1 MLGWQAAYA
10 HARKLES
17 KDEWAAATAAYE
29 RLMRRGEESNA
40 KVVFRLGHAYFRLNR
55 LDDALPLLRRA
66 VDLQPENA
74 AWNYRLG
81 FVLERQ
87 KSFDEALHFYRR
99 ALDLDP
105 EQTAWVRRVDT
116 CEAAIAQSRKGV
128 KVAPVQSR
136 KGVKVAAVQPR
147 HEAEAAIAKSRLE
160 EAVKNKAAIWQQ
172 MSTLEDGLAT
182 HSEDFHW
189 LERLADSYFKMGKY
203 EPAAATYAKA
213 SALNPKSGAL
223 AFKTG
228 WSWHLAGD
236 LDQAETAYVL
246 AVANDTQL
254 EAATVGVGAY
264 FQARGQWKL
273 AADSYAKALIS
284 NPDSMEIRYRLGL
297 ALQKSY
303 AWEAAARVF
312 LEGLEL
318 DPFEERMSW
327 RLGLSY
333 ERLGD
338 LENAVLAYS
347 RILESS
353 SSASLYWKYR
363 LGYVLQLL
371 GRYKEAC
378 LAFYLSR
385 EDAVSPTLSASGN
398 PYLGQVM
405 EADLQAGLRSQSA
418 DLCYKLGV
426 RSEEFGYFA
435 LAAAAYAEAVKRTV
449 GYDPE
454 RYFRLGRSLMLDGR
468 HREAVAAFME
478 IRQFKR
484 AHAVDTTQYMK
495 KQNIKQVMVY
505 TEYME
510 TLSVQSSTILYESG
524 HGSAV
529 SGSPLQLCKT
539 IITDHRFAGFTHV
552 WVVNDTKNVPAEFRR
567 RQDFVFVP
575 RDSDLYL
582 RYLAT
587 AKYLVND
594 NTFPPYFIRRD
605 EQEYLNTWH
614 GTPLKTLG
622 RDIKG
627 GVMEHK
633 NAARNF
639 LHATHL
645 IAPNLF
651 TAECLIEKYDVAG
664 IFSGKLAITG
674 YPRMDATLT
683 ASDDQK
689 TALREKLGVP
699 AGKKIVL
706 YAPTWRGTLGNK
718 SLDNERLIADVE
730 AMGKSSEWHFL
741 YRGHA
746 MTSSQAKG
754 KLLETHAVP
763 ASIDTNDLLAVVD
776 VLITDYSSIFFDFI
790 PTGRPIIYYAYDLD
804 QYKEERGLYFDL
816 GSMPGDVCHDVET
829 VVEKLNRLVPS
840 GTPARQMQDYAAA
853 QREFCPRDD
862 GRAAARVV
870 DFFFFGESSFEIPNG
885 WDEKRNILLFQG
897 SFLPNGITTS
907 YLNLVSHIDSKEN
920 NVYVVV
926 DPEALAS
933 EPARMEKFDQNPE
946 HVRVIARVGN
956 HVLTPEERWVIDKFN
971 SQHSVDAEEMWDVI
985 DRAFARE
992 FRRVFGTAVFDSLI
1006 CFEGYARF
1014 WVSLLGNAPLEGK
1027 KSVYLHN
1034 DMYKEWKNRF
1044 PYLEANFRMYNR
1056 FDSLIS
1062 VTKSVAE
1069 ENVNQLAKRF
1079 DLNPE
1084 SFTFCNNLVNPRETL
1099 LLAEEPL
1106 DSGIADWLNEGDTLF
1121 VTLGRL
1127 SPEKGHA
1134 KLITAF
1140 SSLVTEQP
1148 SAKLVILGDGPLLGQ
1163 LQEQITKM
1171 GLDGHVLL
1179 AGRRLNP
1186 FAILKSADCFVFSSD
1201 YEGQGLVVLEALILD
1216 RPVISTDVVGPRSVL
1231 EDGYGL
1237 LVDNSVVG
1245 LIDGFRKFF
1254 TGQIPHRKLDYELYQ
1269 KEALD
1274 KFAAVAL

>member
-10 HARKLES
+10 HARKLEG
-17 KDEWAAATAAYE
+17 KDEWAAAAAAYE

-55 LDDALPLLRRA
+55 LDEALPLLRRA
-66 VDLQPENA
+66 VELQPGNA

-87 KSFDEALHFYRR
+87 KSFQEALSFYRK
-99 ALDLDP
+99 ALVLDP
-105 EQTAWVRRVDT
+105 EQTAWVRRVAA
-116 CEAAIAQSRKGV
+116 CET
-128 KVAPVQSR
+128 
-136 KGVKVAAVQPR
+136 
-147 HEAEAAIAKSRLE
+147 AIAKSRQDA
-160 EAVKNKAAIWQQ
+160 EAARAKSRQDAEVALAKARLDSVVKNKAATWQV

-182 HSEDFHW
+182 HAGEARW
-189 LERLADSYFKMGKY
+189 LERLADAYFKMGRF
-203 EPAAATYAKA
+203 EAAAVTFAKA
-213 SALNPKSGAL
+213 SARNPKSGAL

-228 WSWHLAGD
+228 WAWHLAGD
-236 LDQAETAYVL
+236 LDQAEEAYGL

-254 EAATVGVGAY
+254 GAAAVGVGAY

-273 AADSYAKALIS
+273 AADSYAKTLIS
-284 NPDSMEIRYRLGL
+284 NPDSLEIRYRLGL

-303 AWEAAARVF
+303 DWEAAARVF
-312 LEGLEL
+312 QEGIEL
-318 DPFEERMSW
+318 DPFEERLSW

-371 GRYKEAC
+371 GRYDEAC

-385 EDAVSPTLSASGN
+385 EDKVSPTPSTSGN

-426 RSEEFGYFA
+426 RAEEFGHFA
-435 LAAAAYAEAVKRTV
+435 IAAAAYAGAVKRTV
-449 GYDPE
+449 EYDPE
-454 RYFRLGRSLMLDGR
+454 RFFRLGRSLMLDGKY
-468 HREAVAAFME
+468 REAVDAFME

-484 AHAVDTTQYMK
+484 PHAVDTTQYMK
-495 KQNIKQVMVY
+495 KRHLKQVMVY
-505 TEYME
+505 TEYLE
-510 TLSVQSSTILYESG
+510 TLPMQDSTVLYESG

-539 IITDHRFAGFTHV
+539 ITTDQRFRGFTHV
-552 WVVNDTKNVPAEFRR
+552 WVINDPTNVPAEFRR
-567 RQDFVFVP
+567 REDFIFVA

-587 AKYLVND
+587 AKYLIND

-605 EQEYLNTWH
+605 GQEYLNTWH

-645 IAPNLF
+645 IAPNQF
-651 TAECLIEKYDVAG
+651 TADCLIEKYDVAG

-674 YPRMDATLT
+674 YPRVDATL
-683 ASDDQK
+683 APSDDHK
-689 TALREKLGVP
+689 TALRQRLGVP
-699 AGKKIVL
+699 DGKKIVL

-730 AMGKSSEWHFL
+730 ALGKSTDWHLL

-754 KLLETHAVP
+754 KLLETHTVP
-763 ASIDTNDLLAVVD
+763 ASIDTNDLLAIVD

-816 GSMPGDVCHDVET
+816 DAMPGDVCHDVET
-829 VVEKLNRLVPS
+829 VVEKLNSLVPS
-840 GTPARQMQDYAAA
+840 GAPASQLQDYAAA
-853 QREFCPRDD
+853 QRQFCPHDD

-870 DFFFFGESSFEIPNG
+870 EFFFFGENSFEVPNG
-885 WDEKRNILLFQG
+885 LDQKRNILMFQG

-907 YLNLVSHIDSKEN
+907 YLNLVSHIDSREN

-933 EPARMEKFDQNPE
+933 EPARMEKFGQNPE
-946 HVRVIARVGN
+946 HVRVIARVGS
-956 HVLTPEERWVIDKFN
+956 HVLTPEERWVVDKFN
-971 SQHSVDAEEMWDVI
+971 SQNSVDAQEMWDVV
-985 DRAFARE
+985 DRAFERE
-992 FRRVFGTAVFDSLI
+992 FRRVFGTAAFDSII

-1014 WVSLLGNAPLEGK
+1014 WVALFGNAPLSEAK

-1034 DMYKEWKNRF
+1034 DMHKEWKNRF

-1062 VTKSVAE
+1062 VTESVAE
-1069 ENVNQLAKRF
+1069 ENINQLMQPF
-1079 DLNPE
+1079 DLDPE
-1084 SFTFCNNLVNPRETL
+1084 SFTFCNNLVNPQETL

-1106 DSGIADWLNEGDTLF
+1106 DSGIAEWLDEGDTLF

-1140 SSLVTEQP
+1140 SALAAEQP
-1148 SAKLVILGDGPLLGQ
+1148 SARLVILGDGPLLGS
-1163 LQEQITKM
+1163 LQELIAEL
-1171 GLDGHVLL
+1171 GLEGRVLL

-1237 LVDNSVVG
+1237 LVDNSVDG
-1245 LIDGFRKFF
+1245 LVDGFRKFF